1 MSKEYIL
8 PIEEFKKFFTNGFWR
23 AFHNNSLPLS
33 IPKNQQAKELLLN
46 KLYES
51 IIQRKYYPHV
61 PEATIYIDKDHGV
74 TRCVPVFAIEDYCI
88 YYFCLKRLEENI
100 AVNRV
105 PNTFGGWSL
114 GGKIREKENEDLYIN
129 DYGRFAFNPLAWSKA
144 FGDFNA
150 RLGANLMSENF
161 AYALEFDIANFYD
174 SIRLDILENRI
185 REVAG
190 SQLSLEISLLFHFLN
205 YWNRDCNFYNRQTV
219 GLPSDA
225 LADCSRILANF
236 HLQPYDDF
244 AYKLAQRSGVQYF
257 RFADDQFIFL
267 NDPNL
272 KPKLL
277 HELSLE
283 LRRWGL
289 NINQKKVHLW
299 NRAELIEH
307 RSFPIMA
314 IFANDED
321 KKDPEKIRA
330 FASAYLSIPPEKLKA
345 LWHFGFPLL

>member
-74 TRCVPVFAIEDYCI
+74 TRCVPV
-88 YYFCLKRLEENI
+88 
-100 AVNRV
+100 
-105 PNTFGGWSL
+105 
-114 GGKIREKENEDLYIN
+114 
-129 DYGRFAFNPLAWSKA
+129 
-144 FGDFNA
+144 
-150 RLGANLMSENF
+150 
-161 AYALEFDIANFYD
+161 
-174 SIRLDILENRI
+174 
-185 REVAG
+185 
-190 SQLSLEISLLFHFLN
+190 
-205 YWNRDCNFYNRQTV
+205 
-219 GLPSDA
+219 
-225 LADCSRILANF
+225 
-236 HLQPYDDF
+236 
-244 AYKLAQRSGVQYF
+244 AQRSGVQYF

-345 LWHFGFPLL
+345 LWHFGFPLLKRLLWCDLNVLPLDQRTELFARYLADDFIKKANVSILDRIYSLLKPAQRSEFVSKLLDLAEKLIHNEFHFHLRRFLKDKRLDSSAVCRRLKEIS